1 VDILCEETSSFQM
14 KDLIKRLLDVNPKTR
29 LGSGPN
35 GAKDIKAHVFFQSI
49 DWNRLEQ
56 KHIDPPFKPDHPRM
70 LDALQPYPDF
80 ERMMEEFGKREWLEE
95 LPSKDIQKYFLN
107 WYDVICLYYFNHC
120 F

>member
-1 VDILCEETSSFQM
+1 
-14 KDLIKRLLDVNPKTR
+14 
-29 LGSGPN
+29 
-35 GAKDIKAHVFFQSI
+35 
-49 DWNRLEQ
+49 
-56 KHIDPPFKPDHPRM
+56 M